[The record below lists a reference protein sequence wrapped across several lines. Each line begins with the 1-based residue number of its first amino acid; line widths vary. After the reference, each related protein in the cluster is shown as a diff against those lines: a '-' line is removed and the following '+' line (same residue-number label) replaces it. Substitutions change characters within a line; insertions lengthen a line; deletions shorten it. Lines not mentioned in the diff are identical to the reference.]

1 KNFSESLAKNNPQSI
16 MSPCKDF
23 FIANDR
29 FGINQSPSV
38 FGLFGFSQKIFKF
51 LVMPSIG
58 INFVD

>member
-1 KNFSESLAKNNPQSI
+1 
-16 MSPCKDF
+16 MSPCKDFF

-29 FGINQSPSV
+29 FGINQPPSV
-38 FGLFGFSQKIFKF
+38 FGLFEFSQKIFNF